1 MTLDRDRIEKTLW
14 TIWREF
20 VRDLEITPAGEVQDF
35 RAFSVLWIALFVPEA
50 ISARFQSAMTAA
62 ALQWRERPDFGHRIW
77 FRILPV
83 EAALYTLTGDPFWV
97 SLILSNLDHHNS
109 SLRTITIET
118 LAPIANRLTFGA
130 AELTRIEH
138 NIDVR
143 HFFWEWPVILL
154 AISRTAAG
162 EKKQRL
168 AKWLETY
175 ELDPRGH
182 EIVEKL
188 AAGERVEN
196 PFLYRLLRI
205 QQFLSLQFA
214 CAPPQKLRQP
224 DLEADWNLTTKSLTP
239 EQPALF
245 SEDAM
250 AFRDLVWERIS
261 AHPLTA
267 LMVQIRSDL

>member
-14 TIWREF
+14 TVWREF
-20 VRDLEITPAGEVQDF
+20 IQDLEITPVGEVQDL

-50 ISARFQSAMTAA
+50 ISPRFQSAMTAA
-62 ALQWRERPDFGHRIW
+62 ALQWRERPDFGHSIW

-83 EAALYTLTGDPFWV
+83 EAALYALTGDPFWV

-109 SLRTITIET
+109 SLRTMAIET
-118 LAPIANRLTFGA
+118 LAPIADRLTFGA
-130 AELTRIEH
+130 AELTCVEH

-162 EKKQRL
+162 EKRQRF

-175 ELDPRGH
+175 ELDPPGR

-188 AAGERVEN
+188 AAGETVEN

-214 CAPPQKLRQP
+214 CAPPQELRQFDLDP
-224 DLEADWNLTTKSLTP
+224 DRKSETGSFMP
-239 EQPALF
+239 EQPGLF
-245 SEDAM
+245 SQNPMDFA
-250 AFRDLVWERIS
+250 DLVWERIS